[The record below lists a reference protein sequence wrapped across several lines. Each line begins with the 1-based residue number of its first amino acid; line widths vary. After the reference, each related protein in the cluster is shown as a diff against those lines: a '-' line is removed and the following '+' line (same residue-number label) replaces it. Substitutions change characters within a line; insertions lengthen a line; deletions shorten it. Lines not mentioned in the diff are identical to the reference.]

1 MTRKRRFGNSRD
13 SYSPYG
19 LLVLIS
25 LVSLALAGCSRASP
39 RAEEATTADPDM
51 TPEIST
57 PEISPQSTVTILADS
72 ATVVAGEPVSYTV
85 NASPAP
91 VADLTVHVEYTNT
104 EVDLAA
110 EPPPATITIDAGS
123 DAAMLTVQTATGPG
137 GTITAS
143 VTEGDGYTV
152 GPADSASASVT
163 VTASSTGPT
172 GPVTT
177 GPVIIRPPPPAN
189 SVTIT
194 AVADSVVEGNPVQF
208 TVTAEP
214 APAEDLTLSV
224 SVTQTTPE
232 RATGNLPTSVTI
244 LQSTSS
250 TELTLTTT
258 DDSVTQSAGTVTATL
273 TAVSPATYSIGSPA
287 SATVTITDNDQSI
300 VTIGLPDSV
309 SAGAVLTITVNMSP
323 ALAVAQ
329 TIGVAVRDY
338 GPEPALVAIY
348 HIEFSVGATSGTAEH
363 TVATGH
369 ANADDRIRVE
379 IFDPAPNSPYVRGSP
394 YRGSVDVS

>member
-13 SYSPYG
+13 SYSPYR

-39 RAEEATTADPDM
+39 RAEEDTTPDPDM
-51 TPEIST
+51 TT
-57 PEISPQSTVTILADS
+57 EISPQSTVTILADS
-72 ATVVAGEPVSYTV
+72 ATVVAGDPVSYTV
-85 NASPAP
+85 NAFPAP
-91 VADLTVHVEYTNT
+91 TEDLTVHVEFTGV
-104 EVDLAA
+104 ELAA
-110 EPPPATITIDAGS
+110 DPPATITIGAGLNDA
-123 DAAMLTVQTATGPG
+123 MFTVQTAKSPA

-143 VTEGDGYTV
+143 VAEGDGYTV
-152 GPADSASASVT
+152 GTPRSAPVT

-172 GPVTT
+172 E
-177 GPVIIRPPPPAN
+177 PVIISPPPPVIISPPPPAN
-189 SVTIT
+189 SVIIT

-232 RATGNLPTSVTI
+232 RAPGNLPTSATI
-244 LQSTSS
+244 MQSTSS

-258 DDSVTQSAGTVTATL
+258 DDGVTQSAGTVTATL
-273 TAVSPATYSIGSPA
+273 TGVASGPATYSIGSPA

-300 VTIGLPDSV
+300 ATIGLPASV
-309 SAGAVLTITVNMSP
+309 SPGAVLTITVNMSP

-338 GPEPALVAIY
+338 GPPAPEPALVAVY
-348 HIEFSVGATSGTAEH
+348 HIELNVGATSGTAAH
-363 TVATGH
+363 TVATEYG
-369 ANADDRIRVE
+369 NADDRIRVE
-379 IFDPAPNSPYVRGSP
+379 IFNPAPDSPYVRGSP
-394 YRGSVDVS
+394 YVGSVDVS